1 MRKKREREGEGRKG
15 KRLYCLQRGFK
26 GTRVIDCTGSQF
38 SPVYEKINPKKKILK
53 FMNKINIFT
62 INEAQNK
69 NFFRDS

>member
-38 SPVYEKINPKKKILK
+38 SPVYEKINPKKKFL
-53 FMNKINIFT
+53 NL
-62 INEAQNK
+62 
-69 NFFRDS
+69 